1 MAWTLREQ
9 NGILRIEFTGTL
21 TNQDLVAGEGELERI
36 ERSAPV
42 VPSRLSDLGLAE
54 RLEID
59 FHGVLALALA
69 RRQMIFKNSFKS
81 AIVAPDFVRF
91 GFARMF
97 QTLND
102 HPQITIAIF
111 PDVAGALDWLAG
123 STGVTS

>member
-1 MAWTLREQ
+1 MAYTFREE
-9 NGILRIEFTGTL
+9 NGILRIDFTGTM
-21 TNQDLVAGEGELERI
+21 TNHDLFVWEEELERI

-42 VPSRLSDLGLAE
+42 VPDRLSDLGPAE
-54 RLEID
+54 RIEID

-69 RRQMIFKNSFKS
+69 RRRIIFKNSFKS

-111 PDVAGALDWLAG
+111 SDVAGALDWLAG
-123 STGVTS
+123 SASGTS